1 MVEIKTERAS
11 YYISTHGKCEYI
23 DIEPGID
30 TFTFLSPKSLKDIVH
45 QAKSQSYLWQNV
57 SICNHLTH
65 GLIYRL
71 KDINQTFPD
80 VRTLII
86 EDDVG
91 AIHIDNRMF
100 PNVRHII
107 SNNKLYANDV
117 PMLITQK
124 NEPGYVRNVFCI
136 KQEETVDLCN
146 AEYICNG
153 AFSECCVSKVI
164 NSDSIWGCE
173 ENAFKDCK
181 FLFDDEEYTDGI
193 VKFGKVIVSI
203 KPGLAKL
210 NIPDDIDIYP
220 TCEFPDSIKEVSF
233 DSFGCL
239 AKFKW
244 YLEKYDIDTI
254 SINDK
259 HVFETP
265 NMSQYFGNLK
275 TKNINITEENQFLKS
290 IDGAIFTVDEKILLY
305 CPQNKDSY
313 TIPDKTETIGS
324 YAFSGCHIT
333 SITIPDTISSIGSY
347 AFSGCEML
355 TEVKLGNGITDYG
368 EFGAFGIFQ
377 NCTGLKHIEI
387 PPCVTAT
394 CENMFHNVSLES
406 VVLHE
411 GLRYI
416 GRNSFRNVTADTI
429 TLPASLKLIA
439 PDNFHGVKV
448 FNICGDVPA
457 GLIVDIAKSTQ
468 SYSQRIKAIKVNN
481 EDVIFTLNMMQNG
494 QQKKLYFTRYISTWQ
509 ANQLDYLLST
519 FKTLPDDYLIDLCKN
534 INDPELL
541 IRSVLMLYKHTHEN
555 KLRKL
560 LQIMSGSILRRCID
574 WENDELTIELLS
586 IQIFAQQEL
595 NELLKFAQKQD
606 NTTLTAAVLNV
617 LADCNDTSDFI
628 I

>member
-23 DIEPGID
+23 DIEPGTD
-30 TFTFLSPKSLKDIVH
+30 TFTFLSPESLKDIVH
-45 QAKSQSYLWQNV
+45 QAKSQSYLWQNI

-65 GLIYRL
+65 GLVYRL
-71 KDINQTFPD
+71 KGIEQTFPD
-80 VRTLII
+80 VKTLII
-86 EDDVG
+86 EDDIG

-100 PNVRHII
+100 PNVNHII
-107 SNNKLYANDV
+107 SNNKRYINNV
-117 PMLITQK
+117 PMLIAQSD
-124 NEPGYVRNVFCI
+124 EPGYLINAFCI
-136 KQEETVDLCN
+136 KRGETVDLRN
-146 AEYICNG
+146 VKYICNG
-153 AFSECCVSKVI
+153 AFSGCHISKVI
-164 NSDSIWGCE
+164 NSDDVWGCE

-181 FLFDDEEYTDGI
+181 FLFNDEEYADGTI
-193 VKFGKVIVSI
+193 KFGKVIVSI
-203 KPGLAKL
+203 KPGLTKL
-210 NIPDDIDIYP
+210 NIPNDIDIYS
-220 TCEFPDSIKEVSF
+220 TCEFPGSIKEVSF
-233 DSFGCL
+233 DSFDCL

-259 HVFETP
+259 HALETP
-265 NMSQYFGNLK
+265 NISQYFGNINA
-275 TKNINITEENQFLKS
+275 KNINITKENKFLKS
-290 IDGAIFTVDEKILLY
+290 IDGAIFTADEKILLY
-305 CPQNKDSY
+305 CPQNKDRY

-333 SITIPDTISSIGSY
+333 SITIPDTVSGIGSY
-347 AFSGCEML
+347 AFYGCEML

-387 PPCVTAT
+387 PSCVTAT
-394 CENMFHNVSLES
+394 CENMFHNVNLES

-416 GRNSFRNVTADTI
+416 GRNSFRNVTVDTI
-429 TLPASLKLIA
+429 TLPASLK
-439 PDNFHGVKV
+439 
-448 FNICGDVPA
+448 
-457 GLIVDIAKSTQ
+457 STQ
-468 SYSQRIKAIKVNN
+468 SYSQRMKKIKINN
-481 EDVIFTLNMMQNG
+481 EDVIFVLNIMQDG
-494 QQKKLYFTRYISTWQ
+494 KEKKLYFTRYISTWQ

-606 NTTLTAAVLNV
+606 NTTLTAAVLNA